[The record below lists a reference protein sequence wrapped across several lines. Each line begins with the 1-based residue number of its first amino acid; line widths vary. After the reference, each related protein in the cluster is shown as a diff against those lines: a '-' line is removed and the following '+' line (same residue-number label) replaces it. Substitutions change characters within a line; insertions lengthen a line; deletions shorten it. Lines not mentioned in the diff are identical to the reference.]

1 MAKLYTPAMA
11 KVEKKRAKDISRNHG
26 KELSSSPG
34 KEAWKRLKRNR
45 LAIVGM
51 IVLILIIL
59 VAIFAPLIAPYD
71 YQAYDYDNINQPP
84 SSEHIMGT
92 DPYGRDIFSRLIM
105 GARISLPVG
114 FLCVIAAF
122 LVGGTL
128 GALAAFYGGNVD
140 NVIMRIMDIFQSIPP
155 MLMAIAVVAV
165 LGGGVWNLVIAIVI
179 SSMPARSR
187 IVRAS
192 ILTVK
197 RNDYIESARAMGAST
212 KRQIL
217 KFMLPNA
224 LGPILTSFTFS
235 VATAI
240 LTISSL
246 SYIGLGITEP
256 TPEWGAMLSA
266 GKLLIRSAPH
276 VLLFPGLA
284 IMITVLALNL
294 FGDGI
299 RDALDPRLK

>member
-11 KVEKKRAKDISRNHG
+11 KVDRKKARDLARHNG
-26 KELSSSPG
+26 KEVKSSPT
-34 KEAWKRLKRNR
+34 KEAWKRLKRNK

-51 IVLILIIL
+51 IVLIIIFII
-59 VAIFAPLIAPYD
+59 AIIGPLIAPYD
-71 YQAYDYDNINQPP
+71 YRAYDYDHINQAP
-84 SSEHIMGT
+84 SHDHLMGT
-92 DPYGRDIFSRLIM
+92 DGYGRDIFSRLLI
-105 GARISLPVG
+105 GARYSVPIG
-114 FLCVIAAF
+114 FLVVIFAF
-122 LVGGTL
+122 AIGGTL
-128 GALAAFYGGNVD
+128 GAIAAYYGGKVD
-140 NVIMRIMDIFQSIPP
+140 MVIMRILDIFQSIPP

-165 LGGGVWNLVIAIVI
+165 LGGGVRNLIISIVI
-179 SSMPARSR
+179 SSLPARAR

-197 RNDYIESARAMGAST
+197 RNDYIESAKAMGASS
-212 KRQIL
+212 KRQL
-217 KFMLPNA
+217 VKFMLPNA

-246 SYIGLGITEP
+246 SYIGLGIAEP
-256 TPEWGAMLSA
+256 APEWGAMLSA
-266 GKLLIRSAPH
+266 GKALLRQAPH

>member
-1 MAKLYTPAMA
+1 MEKIERRKAREARHTRANAK
-11 KVEKKRAKDISRNHG
+11 
-26 KELSSSPG
+26 SSPTR
-34 KEAWKRLKRNR
+34 EAWKRLKRNR

-51 IVLILIIL
+51 IVLILIII
-59 VAIFAPLIAPYD
+59 VAIIGPWIIPYD
-71 YQAYDYDNINQPP
+71 YTEYDYENVLDKP
-84 SSEHIMGT
+84 SAQHLMGT
-92 DPYGRDIFSRLIM
+92 DSYGRDILSRLII
-105 GARISLPVG
+105 GTRISVPVG

-122 LVGGTL
+122 AIGGTL
-128 GALAAFYGGNVD
+128 GAIAAYYGGKVD
-140 NVIMRIMDIFQSIPP
+140 MIIMRILDIFQSVPP

-165 LGGGVWNLVIAIVI
+165 LGGGVVNLVLSIVI
-179 SSMPARSR
+179 SSLPARAR

-197 RNDYIESARAMGAST
+197 RNDYIESARAMGASSG
-212 KRQIL
+212 RQL
-217 KFMLPNA
+217 VKYMLPNA

-266 GKLLIRSAPH
+266 GKSLIRTAPH

>member
-11 KVEKKRAKDISRNHG
+11 KVDKKKAREIARNNG
-26 KELSSSPG
+26 KEVKSTPT
-34 KEAWKRLKRNR
+34 KEAWKRLKRNK

-51 IVLILIIL
+51 IVLIIIF
-59 VAIFAPLIAPYD
+59 IICIIGPWIIPYD
-71 YQAYDYDNINQPP
+71 YQEYDYDNIKQPP
-84 SSEHIMGT
+84 SAEHIMGT
-92 DPYGRDIFSRLIM
+92 DLYGRDIFSRLIM
-105 GARISLPVG
+105 GTRISVPVG
-114 FLCVIAAF
+114 FMVVILAF
-122 LVGGTL
+122 AVGGTL
-128 GALAAFYGGNVD
+128 GALAAYYGGKVD
-140 NVIMRIMDIFQSIPP
+140 MVIMRILDIFQSVPP

-165 LGGGVWNLVIAIVI
+165 LGGGVVNLVLSIVI
-179 SSMPARSR
+179 SSLPARAR

-197 RNDYIESARAMGAST
+197 RNDYIESARAMGASS
-212 KRQIL
+212 KRQLI
-217 KFMLPNA
+217 KYMLPNA

-256 TPEWGAMLSA
+256 TPEWGAMLSG
-266 GKLLIRSAPH
+266 GKTLLRSAPH

-294 FGDGI
+294 FGDGV

>member
-1 MAKLYTPAMA
+1 MAKLYTPAMEKVDRRKA
-11 KVEKKRAKDISRNHG
+11 KEARHRDPNAK
-26 KELSSSPG
+26 SSPTR
-34 KEAWKRLKRNR
+34 EAWKRLKRNR

-51 IVLILIIL
+51 IVLILI
-59 VAIFAPLIAPYD
+59 LIIAVIGPWIIPYD
-71 YQAYDYDNINQPP
+71 YTEYDYDNVLAKP
-84 SSEHIMGT
+84 SAEHLMGT
-92 DPYGRDIFSRLIM
+92 DNYGRDILSRLII
-105 GARISLPVG
+105 GTRISVPVG

-122 LVGGTL
+122 AIGGTL
-128 GALAAFYGGNVD
+128 GALAAFYGGKVD
-140 NVIMRIMDIFQSIPP
+140 MIIMRILDIFQSVPP

-165 LGGGVWNLVIAIVI
+165 LGGGVVNLVLSIVI
-179 SSMPARSR
+179 SSLPARAR

-197 RNDYIESARAMGAST
+197 RNDYIESARAMGASSG
-212 KRQIL
+212 RQL
-217 KFMLPNA
+217 VKYMLPNA

-266 GKLLIRSAPH
+266 GKTLIRTAPH
-276 VLLFPGLA
+276 VLLFPGFA

>member
-11 KVEKKRAKDISRNHG
+11 KVDKRKAKEAARNKG
-26 KELSSSPG
+26 KVVRSTPAM
-34 KEAWKRLKRNR
+34 EAWKRLKRNK

-51 IVLILIIL
+51 IVLILIIV
-59 VAIFAPLIAPYD
+59 VAIIGPLIAPYD
-71 YQAYDYDNINQPP
+71 YSAPDYAHRLQTP
-84 SSEHIMGT
+84 SKDHLLGT
-92 DPYGRDIFSRLIM
+92 DNTGRDILSRLII
-105 GARISLPVG
+105 GARISLPIG
-114 FLCVIAAF
+114 FLCVIVAF
-122 LVGGTL
+122 AIGGTL
-128 GALAAFYGGNVD
+128 GALAAFYGGKVD
-140 NVIMRIMDIFQSIPP
+140 MIVMRILDIFQSIPP

-165 LGGGVWNLVIAIVI
+165 LGKGVQNLVISIVI
-179 SSMPARSR
+179 SSLPARAR

-197 RNDYIESARAMGAST
+197 RNDYIESARAMGASS
-212 KRQIL
+212 KRQLI
-217 KFMLPNA
+217 KYMLPNA

-246 SYIGLGITEP
+246 SYLGLGISEP
-256 TPEWGAMLSA
+256 SPEWGAMLSL
-266 GKLLIRSAPH
+266 GKTLIRTYPH

>member
-11 KVEKKRAKDISRNHG
+11 KIDRKKARELAKHHG
-26 KELSSSPG
+26 KEIKSTPAR
-34 KEAWKRLKRNR
+34 EAWKRLKRNK

-51 IVLILIIL
+51 VVLILIFI
-59 VAIFAPLIAPYD
+59 VAIIGPWITPYQYDAVD
-71 YQAYDYDNINQPP
+71 YMNTEAPP
-84 SSEHIMGT
+84 SAEHIMGT
-92 DPYGRDIFSRLIM
+92 DTYGRDILSRLIM
-105 GARISLPVG
+105 GTRISVPVG

-122 LVGGTL
+122 AVGGTL
-128 GALAAFYGGNVD
+128 GAVAAYYGGKVD
-140 NVIMRIMDIFQSIPP
+140 NIIMRILDIFQSVPP

-165 LGGGVWNLVIAIVI
+165 LGGGVVNLVLSIVI
-179 SSMPARSR
+179 SSLPARAR

-197 RNDYIESARAMGAST
+197 RNDYIESAKAMGASSR
-212 KRQIL
+212 RQLI

-266 GKLLIRSAPH
+266 GKNLIYTAPH

>member
-11 KVEKKRAKDISRNHG
+11 KIDRKKAREHHKENAK
-26 KELSSSPG
+26 SSPAR
-34 KEAWKRLKRNR
+34 EAWKRLKRNK

-51 IVLILIIL
+51 VVLILIMI
-59 VAIFAPLIAPYD
+59 VCIIGPYIIPYD
-71 YQAYDYDNINQPP
+71 YTAYDYGNTLQKPNA
-84 SSEHIMGT
+84 EHIMGT
-92 DPYGRDIFSRLIM
+92 DNYGRDIFSRLIM
-105 GARISLPVG
+105 GTRISVPVG

-122 LVGGTL
+122 IVGGTL
-128 GALAAFYGGNVD
+128 GAIAAFYGGKVD
-140 NVIMRIMDIFQSIPP
+140 MVIMRILDVFQSIPP

-165 LGGGVWNLVIAIVI
+165 LGGGVVNLVLSIVI
-179 SSMPARSR
+179 SSLPARAR

-197 RNDYIESARAMGAST
+197 RNDYIESARAMGASST
-212 KRQIL
+212 RQLL

-266 GKLLIRSAPH
+266 GKTLIRTAPH
-276 VLLFPGLA
+276 VLIFPGLA

-294 FGDGI
+294 FGDGV

>member
-11 KVEKKRAKDISRNHG
+11 KIDRKKAREHH
-26 KELSSSPG
+26 KENVKSSPAR
-34 KEAWKRLKRNR
+34 EAWKRLKRNK

-51 IVLILIIL
+51 VVLILIMI
-59 VAIFAPLIAPYD
+59 ICIIGPYIIPYD
-71 YQAYDYDNINQPP
+71 YTAYDYGNTLQKPNA
-84 SSEHIMGT
+84 EHIMGT
-92 DPYGRDIFSRLIM
+92 DNYGRDIFSRLIM
-105 GARISLPVG
+105 GTRISVPVG

-122 LVGGTL
+122 IVGGTL
-128 GALAAFYGGNVD
+128 GAIAAFYGGKVD
-140 NVIMRIMDIFQSIPP
+140 MVIMRILDVFQSIPP

-165 LGGGVWNLVIAIVI
+165 LGGGVVNLVLSIVI
-179 SSMPARSR
+179 SSLPARAR

-197 RNDYIESARAMGAST
+197 RNDYIESARAMGASST
-212 KRQIL
+212 RQLL

-266 GKLLIRSAPH
+266 GKTLIRTAPH
-276 VLLFPGLA
+276 VLIFPGLA

-294 FGDGI
+294 FGDGV

>member
-1 MAKLYTPAMA
+1 MAKLYTPEMA
-11 KVEKKRAKDISRNHG
+11 KIDRRKAKEARRSNANA
-26 KELSSSPG
+26 KSSPTR
-34 KEAWKRLKRNR
+34 EAWKRLKRNR

-51 IVLILIIL
+51 IVLILIIII
-59 VAIFAPLIAPYD
+59 AIIGPWIIPYD
-71 YQAYDYDNINQPP
+71 YTEYDYENTLAKP
-84 SSEHIMGT
+84 SAAHIMGT
-92 DPYGRDIFSRLIM
+92 DNYGRDIFSRLII
-105 GARISLPVG
+105 GTRISVPVG

-122 LVGGTL
+122 AVGGTL
-128 GALAAFYGGNVD
+128 GALAAFYGGKVD
-140 NVIMRIMDIFQSIPP
+140 MIIMRILDIFQSVPP

-165 LGGGVWNLVIAIVI
+165 LGGGVVNLVLSIVI
-179 SSMPARSR
+179 SSLPARAR

-197 RNDYIESARAMGAST
+197 RNDYIESARAMGASSG
-212 KRQIL
+212 RQLI
-217 KFMLPNA
+217 KYMLPNA

-266 GKLLIRSAPH
+266 GKQLIRTAPH

-284 IMITVLALNL
+284 IMVTVLALNL

>member
-11 KVEKKRAKDISRNHG
+11 KVDKRKARELAKHNG
-26 KELSSSPG
+26 KEVKSTPA
-34 KEAWKRLKRNR
+34 KEAWKRLKRNK

-51 IVLILIIL
+51 VVLIIIF
-59 VAIFAPLIAPYD
+59 IICIIGPWIIPYD
-71 YQAYDYDNINQPP
+71 YQAYDYSNTKQPP
-84 SSEHIMGT
+84 SAEHIMGT
-92 DPYGRDIFSRLIM
+92 DLYGRDIFSRLII
-105 GARISLPVG
+105 GTRISVPIG
-114 FLCVIAAF
+114 FAVVIIAF
-122 LVGGTL
+122 AVGGTL
-128 GALAAFYGGNVD
+128 GAIAAYYGGKVD
-140 NVIMRIMDIFQSIPP
+140 MVIMRILDIFQSVPP

-165 LGGGVWNLVIAIVI
+165 LGGGVVNLVLSIVI
-179 SSMPARSR
+179 SSLPARAR

-197 RNDYIESARAMGAST
+197 RNDYIESAKAMGASS
-212 KRQIL
+212 KRQL
-217 KFMLPNA
+217 VKFMLPNA

-266 GKLLIRSAPH
+266 GKTLLRTAPH

-294 FGDGI
+294 FGDGV

>member
-1 MAKLYTPAMA
+1 MRFNLMQTLRPRVKSVGESMYLL
-11 KVEKKRAKDISRNHG
+11 SRN
-26 KELSSSPG
+26 KLS
-34 KEAWKRLKRNR
+34 
-45 LAIVGM
+45 LAAL
-51 IVLILIIL
+51 IVLVLLVLSAVFANLII
-59 VAIFAPLIAPYD
+59 PYPEDIAD
-71 YQAYDYDNINQPP
+71 ASHIEIKLQPP
-84 SSEHIMGT
+84 SAEHWMGT
-92 DPYGRDIFSRLIM
+92 DNYGRDIFSRLII
-105 GARISLPVG
+105 GTRISVPVG

-122 LVGGTL
+122 AVGGTL
-128 GALAAFYGGNVD
+128 GAIAAFYGGKVD
-140 NVIMRIMDIFQSIPP
+140 MIIMRILDIFQSVPP

-165 LGGGVWNLVIAIVI
+165 LGGGVVNLVLSIVI
-179 SSMPARSR
+179 SSLPARAR

-197 RNDYIESARAMGAST
+197 RNDYIESARAMGASSR
-212 KRQIL
+212 RQLI
-217 KFMLPNA
+217 KYMLPNA

-266 GKLLIRSAPH
+266 GKTLIRTAPH
-276 VLLFPGLA
+276 VLIFPGLA

>member
-11 KVEKKRAKDISRNHG
+11 KIDRKKAREHHKGGG
-26 KELSSSPG
+26 KSSPG
-34 KEAWKRLKRNR
+34 KEAWKRLKRNK

-51 IVLILIIL
+51 IVLILIFVLCI
-59 VAIFAPLIAPYD
+59 IGPYIIPYD
-71 YQAYDYDNINQPP
+71 YTEYDYGNTLQKPNA
-84 SSEHIMGT
+84 EHIMGT
-92 DPYGRDIFSRLIM
+92 DNYGRDIFSRLIM
-105 GARISLPVG
+105 GTRISVPVG

-122 LVGGTL
+122 IVGGTL
-128 GALAAFYGGNVD
+128 GAIAAYYGGKVD
-140 NVIMRIMDIFQSIPP
+140 MIIMRILDIFQSVPP

-165 LGGGVWNLVIAIVI
+165 LGGGIPNLVLSIVI
-179 SSMPARSR
+179 SSLPARAR

-197 RNDYIESARAMGAST
+197 RNDYIESARAMGASSG
-212 KRQIL
+212 RQLI

-266 GKLLIRSAPH
+266 GKTLIRTAPH
-276 VLLFPGLA
+276 VLIFPGLA